1 MAESLRTGVRSVYLP
16 QHIVVLV
23 HGNNGSA
30 ADFDAVEAALKAKF
44 GERQMLIIKS
54 RANEPD
60 TSLGVEIGGTRLA
73 KEVVEAVFEYDLSP
87 AVSSYKLSVIGHSLG
102 GLYARYA
109 IVQIMDALSCLH
121 MEYVDFVTICT
132 PHLGSRRARG
142 PSTVKVGSVHLL
154 LHVVEV
160 VQLTNRKVLDVGL
173 YYRTFFGLECIR
185 CCRRDR
191 YTDRLALIFS

>member
-1 MAESLRTGVRSVYLP
+1 MPNHRLTAAAKRPKAPRRGKPRGASPTQTQLAMATTESLRTGIRSVYLP

-30 ADFDAVEAALKAKF
+30 ADFDAVEAALLAKF
-44 GERQMLIIKS
+44 GERQLLIIKS

-87 AVSSYKLSVIGHSLG
+87 VVSSYKLSVIGHSLG

-109 IVQIMDALSCLH
+109 LVQIMDALSCLH
-121 MEYVDFVTICT
+121 MEYVDFVTVCT

-142 PSTVKVGSVHLL
+142 PSTMKVGG
-154 LHVVEV
+154 
-160 VQLTNRKVLDVGL
+160 TG
-173 YYRTFFGLECIR
+173 
-185 CCRRDR
+185 CC
-191 YTDRLALIFS
+191 S